1 MRTLTYDAN
10 TAISDITFS
19 IYDTETTGGNK
30 TRKDHPIEIAVVKL
44 SFNEGVFGLKSW
56 LVKNP
61 IDIHPAAIAVHG
73 IMEAELQDKPLLG
86 EVIGEVE
93 DCVKNT
99 VLCAHNDAFD
109 LEMLPS
115 FKDMPEYKIDT
126 LKLAKKVYK
135 IGELNERGQDLSSMK
150 LQEIRYWLG
159 LEVDTFGQLAHR
171 APADVL
177 VAAEVMVDML
187 NRAMEKSG
195 AHTIGELIE
204 FINTP
209 NLIEVVPFGKLKGR
223 NTREAMVAEAVT
235 GRSWFDWLLRSETP
249 ENPIDPDFKYTILKL
264 KKELKV

>member
-1 MRTLTYDAN
+1 MTTLNYDAN
-10 TAISDITFS
+10 TAISDVTFS

-30 TRKDHPIEIAVVKL
+30 NRKDYPVEVAVVKL
-44 SFNEGVFGLKSW
+44 SFSEGVFGLQSW
-56 LVKNP
+56 LVKPP
-61 IDIHPAAIAVHG
+61 IKIHPAAIAVHG
-73 IMEAELQDKPLLG
+73 ILDKELEDKPVL
-86 EVIGEVE
+86 EDVIGEIE
-93 DCVKNT
+93 ACVRNT

-115 FKDMPEYKIDT
+115 FKEMPEFKIDT

-135 IGELNERGQDLSSMK
+135 VGELNSDGQDLSSMK

-159 LEVDTFGQLAHR
+159 LDVDTNGLPAHR

-187 NRAMEKSG
+187 NRAMEISN
-195 AHTIGELIE
+195 AYTIGELIE

-209 NLIEVVPFGKLKGR
+209 NIIEVIPFGKLKGQ
-223 NTREAMVAEAVT
+223 NTRQAMVAEAMT

-249 ENPIDPDFKYTILKL
+249 ENPIDPDFKYTILTL
-264 KKELKV
+264 KKELRV